1 MTSVFGARATP
12 PVLQADPEVVLGI
25 ALVAAGEETV
35 GRSQLYGVLSRVRR
49 QPYDLLDLMRLAEAV
64 DVPDVALEACEALF
78 DRLTPAQR
86 LAVPLA
92 IERYAYP
99 VAFPAEVRAAATAE
113 GVPPL
118 LLLALVRQESAFNRF
133 AGSSAG
139 AMGLAQVI
147 EPTGESIAATL
158 KDPWPADLFDARTSL
173 RYGAHYLA
181 AQLKR
186 FDGDVLA
193 ALAAYN
199 GGPEN
204 AERWQDLQRIPG
216 ADGYVY
222 AIEFSETRSYLE
234 RVIENYATY
243 RRLYA
248 GAPMA
253 TIR

>member
-1 MTSVFGARATP
+1 
-12 PVLQADPEVVLGI
+12 
-25 ALVAAGEETV
+25 
-35 GRSQLYGVLSRVRR
+35 VLSRYRL
-49 QPYDLLDLMRLAEAV
+49 QPYELLDLMRVSEAA
-64 DVPDVALEACEALF
+64 DLPDVALEACEALF
-78 DRLTPAQR
+78 DRLDPAQR

-92 IERYAYP
+92 VERYAYP
-99 VAFPAEVRAAATAE
+99 LAFPAEVRAAATAE
-113 GVPPL
+113 GLPPL
-118 LLLALVRQESAFNRF
+118 LMLALVRQESAFNRF

-147 EPTGESIAATL
+147 EPTGRQIATTL
-158 KDPWPADLFDARTSL
+158 REPWPADLFNAATSL
-173 RYGAHYLA
+173 RFGAHYLA
-181 AQLKR
+181 VQLKR

-204 AERWQDLQRIPG
+204 AERWQDIQRIPG

-222 AIEFSETRSYLE
+222 SIEFSETRGYIE
-234 RVIENYATY
+234 RVLENYAAY

-253 TIR
+253 SVR